1 MEEIKQQ
8 AIESLEPLSKALFA
22 EWQLDQ
28 GAEVDAL
35 IQELKDIKVE
45 GSPAVA
51 MRSDEVEIAPG
62 VM

>member
-8 AIESLEPLSKALFA
+8 AIESLEALSKALFA

-35 IQELKDIKVE
+35 IEQLKQIKVE
-45 GSPAVA
+45 G
-51 MRSDEVEIAPG
+51 
-62 VM
+62 